1 MPLVTSEDAKTKDR
15 GPNFPFISLEKSIE
29 RAQEFHEQEKR
40 GSAPPSRAARH
51 WHYSINSSGLSQTMA
66 ALKSYGLLTDNGIGD
81 ERKIQLTELA
91 LRILLD
97 KRPDSQERGQFL
109 RQAAL
114 TPPVVQTIYKQWPDG
129 LPPSEATINHF
140 LTLELGFNAN
150 TAEKATKILINNE
163 SFTMLHG
170 SDTISDVISAGE
182 EIMQPSGA
190 EKSRTISLSSLR
202 GGAPL
207 ANVERI
213 TGPTGDIVV
222 QFVGQRTFEAYQ
234 FLEDYIK
241 LRKGILKGAAGGK
254 EEGKKEN
261 QT

>member
-1 MPLVTSEDAKTKDR
+1 
-15 GPNFPFISLEKSIE
+15 
-29 RAQEFHEQEKR
+29 
-40 GSAPPSRAARH
+40 
-51 WHYSINSSGLSQTMA
+51 
-66 ALKSYGLLTDNGIGD
+66 
-81 ERKIQLTELA
+81 
-91 LRILLD
+91 
-97 KRPDSQERGQFL
+97 
-109 RQAAL
+109 
-114 TPPVVQTIYKQWPDG
+114 
-129 LPPSEATINHF
+129 
-140 LTLELGFNAN
+140 
-150 TAEKATKILINNE
+150 
-163 SFTMLHG
+163 MLHG